1 MCTIRSCVQLGDSPP
16 PLGVFLAVGGH
27 SFERIKCR
35 CRRDRGF
42 SYTNIVAKDSVKGA
56 FVDVRTES
64 AEAGYL
70 VLLVIAKRFGG
81 RRGVFIFKV
90 SLCSEFLRMIGLTLT
105 VAPLIALQKLG
116 DGKCTGEQLM
126 INSRGKGAPVQA
138 YYHQG
143 LGPR

>member
-35 CRRDRGF
+35 CRDRGF
-42 SYTNIVAKDSVKGA
+42 SYTNIVAKDGVKGA

-81 RRGVFIFKV
+81 GRVVFLVKV
-90 SLCSEFLRMIGLTLT
+90 SLCSDFFTHDRFDFNCRALDC
-105 VAPLIALQKLG
+105 APE
-116 DGKCTGEQLM
+116 TW
-126 INSRGKGAPVQA
+126 RW
-138 YYHQG
+138 
-143 LGPR
+143 